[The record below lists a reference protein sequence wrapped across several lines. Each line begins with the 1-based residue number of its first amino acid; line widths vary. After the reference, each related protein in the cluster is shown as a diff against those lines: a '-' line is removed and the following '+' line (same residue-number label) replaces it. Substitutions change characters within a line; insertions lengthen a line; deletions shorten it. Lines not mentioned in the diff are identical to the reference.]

1 MLLEIPDVINPQ
13 QLKSIQ
19 AVLKKANFVDGKISA
34 GDVAQQVKNNEELV
48 QDGSPQIQSLNN
60 ILMCSLINNE
70 TYKAAVMMK
79 KIGAPF
85 LARYRKG
92 MGYGGHIDNP
102 IMGQMPNMYRTDV
115 STTIFLNDPSEYEGG
130 DLVIVTKYGE
140 HRARLKAGSAIVY
153 PSTSW
158 HYVDEVTA
166 GERLVCVTWAQSMI
180 QDANKREMLYELWQA
195 REKLLREKP
204 QADETQGVDVT
215 YIKLVQMWA
224 DT

>member
-1 MLLEIPDVINPQ
+1 MLIQIPDVINPQ

-34 GDVAQQVKNNEELV
+34 ENVAQGVKNNEELI
-48 QDGSPQIQSLNN
+48 QDNSQQMQSLNN
-60 ILMCSLINNE
+60 ILMGSLINNK
-70 TYKAAVMMK
+70 TYKAAIMMK

-102 IMGQMPNMYRTDV
+102 IMGQMPNLYRTDV
-115 STTIFLNDPSEYEGG
+115 STTIFLNEPEDYEGG
-130 DLVIVTKYGE
+130 DLVIATQYGE
-140 HRARLKAGSAIVY
+140 HRAKLKAGSAIVY

-158 HYVDEVTA
+158 HYVDEVTD

-180 QDANKREMLYELWQA
+180 QDTNQREILYELWQA
-195 REKLLREKP
+195 REKLLKENPTSKE
-204 QADETQGVDVT
+204 AQGVDIS